1 MLFFFFS
8 SRRRHTR
15 CALVTGVQTCALPIL
30 ELVERDA
37 VDLVPVIAERMH
49 ITLADRAPVDEF
61 DPRLERALRCRDEL
75 VLVDPEHLVEAEDRR
90 NRRFAHADRADLRR
104 SAPRHPGAA
113 AVEVASERSGGH
125 PAGGARADEHE
136 SLDRLARAG
145 RA

>member
-1 MLFFFFS
+1 MLYFFS

-15 CALVTGVQTCALPIL
+15 CALVTGVQTCALPIW
-30 ELVERDA
+30 
-37 VDLVPVIAERMH
+37 MH

-104 SAPRHPGAA
+104 FDQRQPGAA
-113 AVEVASERSGGH
+113 VVEVARESRGGH
-125 PAGGARADEHE
+125 PAGGAAADDHE
-136 SLDRLARAG
+136 SLAIG
-145 RA
+145 RAWCGDRVGE